1 YFTDSCCSHP
11 LYNPAELEEN
21 DAIGVRRAAQRHL
34 QAELGIPGEQI
45 SPEDI
50 VFMTIYHHK
59 AKSDRIWGEHDI
71 CYLLLVRKNVTVNL
85 DPSEKKSILYLSQ
98 EELREG
104 EVKVT
109 PWLRTIAEKFLYRWW
124 PHLDDVTQFVE
135 LH

>member
-1 YFTDSCCSHP
+1 RCSHP

-59 AKSDRIWGEHDI
+59 AKSDRIWGQHDI

-98 EELREG
+98 EELG

-135 LH
+135 LY

>member
-1 YFTDSCCSHP
+1 YFTDSRCSHP

>member
-1 YFTDSCCSHP
+1 MATELDIGALDCYPAPWYFTNSRCSHP

-59 AKSDRIWGEHDI
+59 AKSDRIWGQHDI

-98 EELREG
+98 EELRELLERG
-104 EVKVT
+104 PGAKSKS
-109 PWLRTIAEKFLYRWW
+109 P
-124 PHLDDVTQFVE
+124 PG
-135 LH
+135 

>member
-1 YFTDSCCSHP
+1 MHFFPGYFTDSRCSHP

-59 AKSDRIWGEHDI
+59 AKSDRIWGQHDI

-98 EELREG
+98 EELRELLERG
-104 EVKVT
+104 PGAKSKS
-109 PWLRTIAEKFLYRWW
+109 P
-124 PHLDDVTQFVE
+124 PG
-135 LH
+135 